1 MENEPDFSNAARKA
15 LFRSQRQSEGVYEN
29 IPGAGRS
36 AAEAPERHVR
46 AKVTMNLDGDIVAY
60 FKNEASRVGRP
71 YQALIN
77 QVLRE
82 YIEGS
87 RPEKLAREVAELL
100 GNDESFLNLLHTK
113 LKNGTAA

>member
-1 MENEPDFSNAARKA
+1 MENEPDFSNAARRA
-15 LFRSQRQSEGVYEN
+15 LFRSAKQSEGVYEN

-36 AAEAPERHVR
+36 AAEGPERHVR
-46 AKVTMNLDGDIVAY
+46 AKVTMNLDGDIVQF
-60 FKNEASRVGRP
+60 FKNEAARVGRP

-87 RPEKLAREVAELL
+87 RPEKLAREVADILL
-100 GNDESFLNLLHTK
+100 SDEPFLEAL
-113 LKNGTAA
+113 TAQLGAPKK

>member
-1 MENEPDFSNAARKA
+1 MENQPDFSNAARRA
-15 LFRSQRQSEGVYEN
+15 LFRSAKQTEGVYEK
-29 IPGAGRS
+29 IPGAGKS
-36 AAEAPERHVR
+36 AAEEPERHVR

-60 FKNEASRVGRP
+60 FKSEAGRVGRP

-87 RPEKLAREVAELL
+87 RPERLAREVADLL
-100 GNDESFLNLLHTK
+100 LEDETFVSSLRDQISRP
-113 LKNGTAA
+113 